1 MCKGFLSLIDA
12 IKVKCFLTPLL
23 KEKKNKFIGYKYL
36 LNYSRKRFKILH
48 SKTHVCPAQEQPGS

>member
-12 IKVKCFLTPLL
+12 IKVKWILDSLL
-23 KEKKNKFIGYKYL
+23 KKKKSFIGYKYL

-48 SKTHVCPAQEQPGS
+48 SKTHIYPAQEQPGS

>member
-48 SKTHVCPAQEQPGS
+48 SKTHVCPA